1 MWNERESPLRIEK
14 RFEFDQYSKI
24 SKFMG
29 EIEKLCKERDIYPNI
44 SFGKNFVSLSIFLDN
59 KEISDKEKDF
69 SMDIDKIYFLYSPFR
84 YASLTCVQSTGNH
97 PSLIFNPNNIFR
109 IHTIMNDSFKTRRH
123 LR

>member
-44 SFGKNFVSLSIFLDN
+44 SFGKNFVSLSIFIDSERISNIEKEFCSQIDN
-59 KEISDKEKDF
+59 FYLQI
-69 SMDIDKIYFLYSPFR
+69 
-84 YASLTCVQSTGNH
+84 
-97 PSLIFNPNNIFR
+97 
-109 IHTIMNDSFKTRRH
+109 
-123 LR
+123 